1 MTIITKFITPVF
13 VYMLFLSASHAATDH
28 AHIEQRVLHSLRI
41 EKVSD
46 MIFPDAVSGDSPY
59 TIFPGNGES
68 PENASFKVYGEPGK
82 IFRIILPPNG
92 SIKLR
97 LRGLFDQRS
106 TVRVNKFESN
116 FRSGYGRID
125 SDGLTDLFIGATRS
139 ALLFNQRSGLYRGRF
154 QVTVVY

>member
-1 MTIITKFITPVF
+1 MKRMANLIALVF
-13 VYMLFLSASHAATDH
+13 FCNVLLCTSQAATDH
-28 AHIEQRVLHSLRI
+28 AYIEQRVLNSLRI
-41 EKVSD
+41 EKISD

-68 PENASFKVYGEPGK
+68 PENASFKVYGEAGK
-82 IFRIILPPNG
+82 IFRIILPPKG
-92 SIKLR
+92 SVKLR
-97 LRGLFDQRS
+97 LRGRFDQRS
-106 TVRVNKFESN
+106 TVRINKFQSN

-125 SDGLTDLFIGATRS
+125 SEGQTDLFIGATRS